1 MPFLGAL
8 TRGQGLALIPPQGS
22 EVSYLDT
29 LMPLYNLQRAARVK
43 FFKCNSDHVIPPL
56 KTLQCPSIVL

>member
-43 FFKCNSDHVIPPL
+43 FSNAILIMSFHH
-56 KTLQCPSIVL
+56 